1 MNRVI
6 VTGLSA
12 ALPLLALAWALEVFR
27 GIGFALFAEQVLM
40 AMLALALPLA
50 FLTFSINGGQRHA
63 TEPPPLYDRAAAV
76 LGFAAAAYAAVN
88 YGRIFETLYARP
100 LDATIA
106 GAILIL
112 LVLEAL
118 RRATGNFLAIILA
131 VFLIYALVGHLVP
144 GDLQGRQ
151 VALDRLTIYLSMD
164 SNGMLGMPL
173 MVTVTVV
180 VMFVLFGSYLTAAGG
195 GQFFTDLSMAY
206 MGRYRGGSAKIA
218 VVASAL
224 FGSISGSAVANV
236 ASTGV
241 ITIPLMKKAGF
252 RNRIAGAV
260 ESVASTG
267 GQLMPPV
274 MGAAAFLMAELLQ
287 VGYDKIVLA
296 ALVPALIYF
305 FAVFVQVDLIAVRD
319 KISAIPE
326 DSIPNGRS
334 VFRRGWYFLIPF
346 IVLISALFWL
356 NLRPGEAA
364 FWATA
369 SLFPLGFLLRYEGQG
384 LTLRTIWDALCGSG
398 RIVLDIILIGAAAG
412 IIIGVL
418 NITSLGFALTL
429 SLIDLAGGNLMLLL
443 IMSAILSVILGMGMP
458 TVGVYI
464 LLATLI
470 APSLIEMGVEPIAAH
485 LFVMY
490 FGMMSMITPP
500 VAIAAFTASVI
511 AKAPPVGTA
520 ISAVGLAWTAIIV
533 PFVFVFEPTILLSG
547 TIDQIIVDIG
557 RLIVG
562 VWMVSGSLVGQLL
575 GPLKGLK
582 RVLFALLGML
592 ALLPEPALPGDYIV
606 AWGTLGLALLCI
618 GFDVALSRKNRPAS
632 SEHQN

>member
-1 MNRVI
+1 MKRAI
-6 VTGLSA
+6 ITGLSA
-12 ALPLLALAWALEVFR
+12 ALPLLALGWALEVFR
-27 GIGFALFAEQVLM
+27 AVGLALFAEQVLM
-40 AMLALALPLA
+40 AMLALTLPLA
-50 FLTFSINGGQRHA
+50 FLTLSVRGGQRDA
-63 TEPPPLYDRAAAV
+63 DAPVPFYDIAAAL
-76 LGFAAAAYAAVN
+76 LGFAAAGYAAVH
-88 YGRIFETLYARP
+88 YGRIFETLFARP
-100 LDATIA
+100 VDATIA
-106 GAILIL
+106 GGILIV
-112 LVLEAL
+112 LVIEAL
-118 RRATGNFLAIILA
+118 RRATGNFLAIIVGL
-131 VFLIYALVGHLVP
+131 FLLYALVGHLVP
-144 GDLQGRQ
+144 GDLQGRR

-173 MVTVTVV
+173 MVTATVV
-180 VMFVLFGSYLTAAGG
+180 IMFVLFGSYLTAAGG
-195 GQFFTDLSMAY
+195 GQFFTDLAMAS

-241 ITIPLMKKAGF
+241 ITIPLMKRAGF
-252 RNRIAGAV
+252 RSRIAGGV
-260 ESVASTG
+260 EAVASTG

-287 VGYDKIVLA
+287 IGYDQVMLA

-319 KISAIPE
+319 GIAAIPE
-326 DSIPNGRS
+326 ENIPNGRS

-346 IVLISALFWL
+346 AVLIAALFWW

-364 FWATA
+364 FWSMM

-384 LTLRTIWDALCGSG
+384 LTLGIVWESLCASG
-398 RIVLDIILIGAAAG
+398 RVVVDIILIGAAAG

-429 SLIDLAGGNLMLLL
+429 SLIDFAGGSLILLL
-443 IMSAILSVILGMGMP
+443 IMSAVLSVILGMGMP

-470 APSLIEMGVEPIAAH
+470 APSLIEMGIEPIAAH

-490 FGMMSMITPP
+490 FGMMSMVTPP

-520 ISAVGLAWTAIIV
+520 VSAVALAWTAFIV
-533 PFVFVFEPTILLSG
+533 PFVFVFEPAILLSG
-547 TIDQIIVDIG
+547 SLGDIIVDIG
-557 RLIVG
+557 RLVVG
-562 VWMVSGSLVGQLL
+562 VWIVSGSLVGQLL
-575 GPLKGLK
+575 GPLKGVK
-582 RVLFALLGML
+582 RVLFGLIGVL
-592 ALLPEPALPGDYIV
+592 ALLPEPALPGNDAV
-606 AWGTLGLALLCI
+606 AWATLGLALLC
-618 GFDVALSRKNRPAS
+618 VAIDAVFSRGRKVSGSRKQA
-632 SEHQN
+632 